1 MALQDFDNFYCSAIL
16 FNMKQEKANGTTL
29 DDLANMVARGFEG
42 VDKRFEDM
50 GKRMVIKE
58 EFNTRIGSLDKKVD
72 KLDYQMGEVY
82 DILKR
87 FEENDILN
95 LQKRVQIL
103 EKAVRALATN
113 QTSK

>member
-1 MALQDFDNFYCSAIL
+1 MTKEN
-16 FNMKQEKANGTTL
+16 KKGTTL

-42 VDKRFEDM
+42 VDKRFDNIEN
-50 GKRMVIKE
+50 RMATKIDLV
-58 EFNTRIGSLDKKVD
+58 KVEQRLG
-72 KLDYQMGEVY
+72 KLDYQVDEVY

-103 EKAVRALATN
+103 EKAVRALAG